1 MTISSILIDFTLLLL
16 ILYGI
21 LLLIYRML
29 WQKLRPVDIHKAAI
43 VTSQTQQIR
52 FSVIIPARNE
62 QDNIGNCLLSILKG
76 HYPKELYEIIV
87 VDDFSEDNTLAV
99 LQGLQQQ
106 YPGQIKVIELATLMD
121 KRPINSYKKKALEL
135 AIGQS
140 SGDWIVTTDADCIA
154 PVDWLS
160 YYDLYIRQTDKRFVA
175 APVRFKDTGSFVSKF
190 QCLDFLSLQGVT
202 GAAVGGGVMSMC
214 NGANLG
220 YEKAFFYE
228 VGGFLGINQL
238 ASGDDML
245 LMAKMQARQP
255 GSIGYLFAPEAI
267 VTTLP
272 MADWAAFINQRIRWA
287 SKAGTYKDW
296 KIKAV
301 LLLVYLLNLSLLVL
315 FFWGIFQP
323 PLLLT
328 WVILLLIKFI
338 VEFYFMWQVAGFFNE
353 RRLLGWFLVMQPL
366 HLVYT
371 VVAGWLGLFGKYQ
384 WKGRTVK

>member
-21 LLLIYRML
+21 LLLIYRLL
-29 WQKLRPVDIHKAAI
+29 WQKLRPLDIRKAAT
-43 VTSQTQQIR
+43 VTSRTQQIR

-76 HYPKELYEIIV
+76 NYPNELYEIIV
-87 VDDFSEDNTLAV
+87 VDDFSEDNTLSV
-99 LQGLQQQ
+99 LQTLQLQ

-140 SGDWIVTTDADCIA
+140 SGDWIVTTDADCMA

-160 YYDLYIRQTDKRFVA
+160 CYDLYIAQTGKRFVA

-228 VGGFLGINQL
+228 VGGFSGIDKL

-245 LMAKMQARQP
+245 LMAKMQARLP
-255 GSIGYLFAPEAI
+255 GSIGYLFAQEAI
-267 VTTLP
+267 VITLP
-272 MADWAAFINQRIRWA
+272 MADW
-287 SKAGTYKDW
+287 G
-296 KIKAV
+296 
-301 LLLVYLLNLSLLVL
+301 
-315 FFWGIFQP
+315 
-323 PLLLT
+323 LLLT
-328 WVILLLIKFI
+328 SAFVGPARPALT
-338 VEFYFMWQVAGFFNE
+338 
-353 RRLLGWFLVMQPL
+353 R
-366 HLVYT
+366 T
-371 VVAGWLGLFGKYQ
+371 
-384 WKGRTVK
+384 GR

>member
-21 LLLIYRML
+21 LLLIYRLL
-29 WQKLRPVDIHKAAI
+29 WQKLRPLDIRKAAT
-43 VTSQTQQIR
+43 VTSRTQQIR

-62 QDNIGNCLLSILKG
+62 QNNIGNCLLSILKG
-76 HYPKELYEIIV
+76 NYPKGLYEIIV

-99 LQGLQQQ
+99 LQALQQQ

-140 SGDWIVTTDADCIA
+140 SGDWIVTTDADCMA

-160 YYDLYIRQTDKRFVA
+160 CYDLYIAQTGKRFVA

-228 VGGFLGINQL
+228 VGGFSGIDKL

-245 LMAKMQARQP
+245 LMAKMQARLP
-255 GSIGYLFAPEAI
+255 GSIGYLFAQEAI
-267 VTTLP
+267 VITLP
-272 MADWAAFINQRIRWA
+272 MADWGAFINQRIRWA

-328 WVILLLIKFI
+328 WVILLLVKFI
-338 VEFYFMWQVAGFFNE
+338 VEFYFMWLVAGFFNE

-384 WKGRTVK
+384 WKGRTVN